1 MCKLADNRKVCVG
14 IVSYNRKDLLISL
27 LNDLSNQS
35 FPIYEIIIVDN
46 CSSDGTPDSLI
57 INEII
62 DDYVPGQ
69 LSDSV
74 WRDIII
80 HYYRNAEN
88 VGGSGGFAKVFELFL
103 SGDSDCIWA
112 MDDDVSP
119 ERDCL
124 SEMMKYL
131 DADAKVCV
139 ACRGDDNYTDYAI
152 TGYDLST
159 LRLFHYQDCKRGR
172 INSNE
177 LTDPYV
183 EVKDM
188 TFEGPLFA
196 RKIVEE
202 IGLPDAEYFIL
213 FDDTDYACRA
223 SEYTKIRY
231 IRNAKLHKM
240 IIPTKIKNDK
250 WGWKAYYKMRNSVYL
265 ERKLGK
271 NIRVRYVRPLLR
283 MGDLWLRA
291 ILRKRFSR
299 AQWIVKAYRDGI
311 KGNMGRTYAPE
322 DIVIE

>member
-1 MCKLADNRKVCVG
+1 
-14 IVSYNRKDLLISL
+14 
-27 LNDLSNQS
+27 
-35 FPIYEIIIVDN
+35 
-46 CSSDGTPDSLI
+46 
-57 INEII
+57 
-62 DDYVPGQ
+62 
-69 LSDSV
+69 
-74 WRDIII
+74 
-80 HYYRNAEN
+80 
-88 VGGSGGFAKVFELFL
+88 
-103 SGDSDCIWA
+103 
-112 MDDDVSP
+112 
-119 ERDCL
+119 
-124 SEMMKYL
+124 
-131 DADAKVCV
+131 
-139 ACRGDDNYTDYAI
+139 
-152 TGYDLST
+152 
-159 LRLFHYQDCKRGR
+159 
-172 INSNE
+172 
-177 LTDPYV
+177 
-183 EVKDM
+183 M

-202 IGLPDAEYFIL
+202 IGLPDAGYFIL

-240 IIPTKIKNDK
+240 IIPAKIKNDK

>member
-80 HYYRNAEN
+80 HYYRNIEN

-119 ERDCL
+119 EKDCL

-131 DADAKVCV
+131 EDQYEGQYYGYCN
-139 ACRGDDNYTDYAI
+139 GDLLIDSSLIQLLTYIHSQQQQHTFLPHVFPFFF
-152 TGYDLST
+152 LST
-159 LRLFHYQDCKRGR
+159 
-172 INSNE
+172 
-177 LTDPYV
+177 
-183 EVKDM
+183 
-188 TFEGPLFA
+188 
-196 RKIVEE
+196 
-202 IGLPDAEYFIL
+202 IGFSCWSSYKHLCSFSKNHFIK
-213 FDDTDYACRA
+213 T
-223 SEYTKIRY
+223 SK
-231 IRNAKLHKM
+231 
-240 IIPTKIKNDK
+240 
-250 WGWKAYYKMRNSVYL
+250 
-265 ERKLGK
+265 
-271 NIRVRYVRPLLR
+271 
-283 MGDLWLRA
+283 
-291 ILRKRFSR
+291 
-299 AQWIVKAYRDGI
+299 
-311 KGNMGRTYAPE
+311 
-322 DIVIE
+322 